1 MARQMDDLTAQL
13 EALLLRH
20 ARAHDP
26 RSDHAAFEQSME
38 RFRKDMRRLI
48 AEFGHAA
55 VDAALDDM
63 PDEAWPSVSLH

>member
-1 MARQMDDLTAQL
+1 MPGAMDDLAAQL

-26 RSDHAAFEQSME
+26 HSDHADFEQSMML
-38 RFRKDMRRLI
+38 FRKDMRRLV
-48 AEFGHAA
+48 AQYGQAA

-63 PDEAWPSVSLH
+63 PDESWPSVSLH